1 MRARSLLFP
10 FLLSGCAAVNGEV
23 PPGLEGTRW
32 LVEDLESRGVIDNLQ
47 STLEFPEPGR
57 AAGNLGCNRFFAD
70 VRQSGA
76 AIEFGPVA
84 STKRL
89 CAPAVMEQEERYA
102 RVLEA
107 TTMVLVEG
115 PYLFLLDASGERLA
129 RLTPMD
135 APAQ

>member
-1 MRARSLLFP
+1 MRARSLLLP

-32 LVEDLESRGVIDNLQ
+32 LVEDLEGRGVMDDLQ
-47 STLEFPEPGR
+47 STLEFPQPGR

-76 AIEFGPVA
+76 ELEFGPVA

-89 CAPAVMEQEERYA
+89 CPPAVMEQEDRYA
-102 RVLEA
+102 GVLEA
-107 TTMVLVEG
+107 TRMVLVEG
-115 PYLFLLDASGERLA
+115 PHLFLLDAAGAKLA
-129 RLTPMD
+129 RLTPMR
-135 APAQ
+135 APAE